1 MVDFT
6 RLLTALTYITRNLQ
20 YVIMRK
26 SVDYSEK
33 PVNWNNIALKLIP
46 VLILMIMGIMYMF
59 NANSDKVYIAYYNI
73 TNETNP
79 YGDMGSENIGPVFL
93 PHHIL
98 LILITVGI
106 MVVIAF
112 AVYILSSINE
122 DEGPQNT
129 YVDSDF

>member
-1 MVDFT
+1 MGRSAD
-6 RLLTALTYITRNLQ
+6 AC
-20 YVIMRK
+20 
-26 SVDYSEK
+26 EK
-33 PVNWNNIALKLIP
+33 PVDWNNIALKLIP

-73 TNETNP
+73 TDQTNP
-79 YGDMGSENIGPVFL
+79 YEAMGSEDIGPVFL

-112 AVYILSSINE
+112 AVYILSSINDNESPE
-122 DEGPQNT
+122 DT
-129 YVDSDF
+129 YMDSDF

>member
-1 MVDFT
+1 
-6 RLLTALTYITRNLQ
+6 
-20 YVIMRK
+20 MRK
-26 SVDYSEK
+26 SMGESENSVD
-33 PVNWNNIALKLIP
+33 WNSIALKLIP

-59 NANSDKVYIAYYNI
+59 NANSDKVYMVYYNI
-73 TNETNP
+73 TDQTNP
-79 YGDMGSENIGPVFL
+79 YEDFGSDDVGPVFL

-106 MVVIAF
+106 LVVIAF

-122 DEGPQNT
+122 DEGHQNT

>member
-1 MVDFT
+1 
-6 RLLTALTYITRNLQ
+6 
-20 YVIMRK
+20 MRK

-46 VLILMIMGIMYMF
+46 VMILMIMGIMYLF

-79 YGDMGSENIGPVFL
+79 YEDMGSGDIGPVFL

-98 LILITVGI
+98 LILITIGI

-112 AVYILSSINE
+112 AVYILNSINE
-122 DEGPQNT
+122 EESPQET
-129 YVDSDF
+129 YIYSDF